1 MFYASEIF
9 SKSQYPENDLN
20 TKATNIPQTYQNKSW
35 SYAKGLANDENS
47 YSQK

>member
-1 MFYASEIF
+1 MPMKYF
-9 SKSQYPENDLN
+9 LN
-20 TKATNIPQTYQNKSW
+20 PNILKMTKTPRQLTLPQTYQNKSW